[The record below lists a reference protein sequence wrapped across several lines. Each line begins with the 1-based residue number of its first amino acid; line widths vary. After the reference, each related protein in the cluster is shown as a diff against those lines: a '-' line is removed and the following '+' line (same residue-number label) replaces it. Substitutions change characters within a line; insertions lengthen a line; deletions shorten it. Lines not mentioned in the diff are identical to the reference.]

1 MADTKKKT
9 SMGRSSSSAKKKSTA
24 SSRSAGQE
32 RTRKTAAEKQEALY
46 KKKLIHD
53 DICAVIIIVLGI
65 LLLVW
70 SLKPES
76 SGAIG
81 RPVNSFLFGVLG
93 KAAYAVPYF
102 LILFGALIFTR
113 KLALLTLRTWLAIA
127 LLFIAAAAIFSV
139 NAAATAES
147 LKGGALKAFYEAGKD
162 GGGVLGTVFAYWL
175 LKAAGKTALYII
187 CGALMIIALIFI
199 VNTPISSWLDE
210 RKINAKARKE
220 ARNDERE
227 QFAEIE
233 ARKRLEKEEAAKA
246 AALAAAEKAANAPLT
261 SGGEKPLS
269 LFDKIKEL
277 EDASQKK
284 KENIVALA
292 ASETPG
298 KGGETGGQN
307 AEPPKPPVDELPA
320 KTEAPKASQSFEEA
334 AFAAAANTPVQASPA
349 AQTAVSELQQ
359 PGKYKPPVEGLTP
372 ESIGRKTAVPGEN
385 ISDNQQKILDYVRDD
400 TLFSGGV
407 KAEGYGLNAEKKEAD
422 PPAPAAKEPKAR
434 SSEVKPAPAEEKN
447 VKPVQMQ
454 IEELP
459 PKYVFPP
466 IDLLKQPQGAKNTH
480 SMDDLN
486 AQARLLEETLA
497 SFGVSASVVDMIK

>member
-9 SMGRSSSSAKKKSTA
+9 NTGRSSSSAKKKSTA
-24 SSRSAGQE
+24 SSRSTGQE
-32 RTRKTAAEKQEALY
+32 RTRKTAAEKQDALY

-113 KLALLTLRTWLAIA
+113 KLALLTLRTWFAIA

-233 ARKRLEKEEAAKA
+233 ARKRLEK
-246 AALAAAEKAANAPLT
+246 
-261 SGGEKPLS
+261 
-269 LFDKIKEL
+269 IL
-277 EDASQKK
+277 E
-284 KENIVALA
+284 I
-292 ASETPG
+292 
-298 KGGETGGQN
+298 
-307 AEPPKPPVDELPA
+307 
-320 KTEAPKASQSFEEA
+320 
-334 AFAAAANTPVQASPA
+334 
-349 AQTAVSELQQ
+349 
-359 PGKYKPPVEGLTP
+359 
-372 ESIGRKTAVPGEN
+372 
-385 ISDNQQKILDYVRDD
+385 
-400 TLFSGGV
+400 
-407 KAEGYGLNAEKKEAD
+407 
-422 PPAPAAKEPKAR
+422 
-434 SSEVKPAPAEEKN
+434 
-447 VKPVQMQ
+447 
-454 IEELP
+454 
-459 PKYVFPP
+459 
-466 IDLLKQPQGAKNTH
+466 
-480 SMDDLN
+480 
-486 AQARLLEETLA
+486 
-497 SFGVSASVVDMIK
+497 